1 MSKLWTLLLIAVFVG
16 GCDQSGGPSGGSGAP
31 TSVSPAARAEY
42 EAAFQALLVH
52 PSDVDT
58 VLRYS
63 EAAGNVGD
71 YESSIAP
78 LEGLFLYDS
87 NLPKVRLQLGILYLH
102 LRSFHTAHN
111 YFQTALAC
119 PDITPDTRQLAEQA
133 IAGIP
138 VRYRS

>member
-1 MSKLWTLLLIAVFVG
+1 MAT
-16 GCDQSGGPSGGSGAP
+16 
-31 TSVSPAARAEY
+31 VSPAARAEY
-42 EAAFQALLVH
+42 DASFQALLAR
-52 PSDVDT
+52 PNDVET

-63 EAAGNVGD
+63 EAAENVGD

-111 YFQTALAC
+111 YFTTALAC
-119 PDITPDTRQLAEQA
+119 SDITPDTRRVAEEA
-133 IAGIP
+133 LRRVP
-138 VRYRS
+138 DRYRS